1 MELEDRL
8 AIATPEGVRL
18 ELTLAGLGSR
28 CIAGVVDLVLKGLI
42 IAALA
47 IVLFTLLDETLAIAI
62 FLPLAFLVF
71 IFYDVLFEVRAH
83 GRTPGKRMTGL
94 RVLRSSGGPVDL
106 RASAIR
112 NLLRIVDELV
122 LWYLPAF
129 IGILVTKRNQRLGDL
144 AGDTIVVRERRA
156 GTDAAAVPA
165 AVPGPSGPAGWE
177 APTAWDVSAVTR
189 DDVAAVRSFLAR
201 RASFSPD
208 ARRRLAAQLH
218 AALAPRVGG
227 ADEPDPERFLER
239 LAQAKAR

>member
-28 CIAGVVDLVLKGLI
+28 VLAGCVDLVLKGAI

-47 IVLFTLLDETLAIAI
+47 AVVFALLDETLATAF
-62 FLPLAFLVF
+62 FLPSAFVVF
-71 IFYDVLFEVRAH
+71 VFYDVLFEVRAH

-94 RVLRSSGGPVDL
+94 RVLRSSGGPVDV

-112 NLLRIVDELV
+112 NLLRIVDELA
-122 LWYLPAF
+122 LSYLPAF
-129 IGILVTKRNQRLGDL
+129 VGILVTKRNQRLGDL
-144 AGDTIVVRERRA
+144 AADTIVVRERRA
-156 GTDAAAVPA
+156 GT
-165 AVPGPSGPAGWE
+165 PSGAPVASPAPPAGW
-177 APTAWDVSAVTR
+177 APPTAWDVSAVTR
-189 DDVAAVRSFLAR
+189 DDVAAVHSFLAR
-201 RASFSPD
+201 REAFSPD

-218 AALAPRVGG
+218 AALTPRVGG

-239 LAQAKAR
+239 LAHVKDR